1 MTEELRGTYCGKFKR
16 KWGCELPGTRVSTRC
31 SGTVTIAAQGATI
44 GQIITTLNPWKFRGT
59 RLGFCPDCLD
69 MARAQAELISQPKYR
84 LRGRLRQF
92 DGATTPPA

>member
-16 KWGCELPGTRVSTRC
+16 KWGREPPGTRLSTRRG
-31 SGTVTIAAQGATI
+31 GTLTISPRGASV
-44 GQIITTLNPWKFRGT
+44 GQILTTLNQWKFRGQ
-59 RLGFCPDCLD
+59 LLEFCPDRLG

-84 LRGRLRQF
+84 LRGLLRQF